1 MDRKFLAF
9 DLAVAKWVPDGG
21 ELNAHRPLGISCA
34 AMLLSDTGRFV
45 TWHGGTPDGDAASRM
60 TAEDAKTMVQTLV
73 EKVNAGYSLLSW
85 NGLSFD
91 FPVMA
96 EESGLE
102 SECQLLSSRH
112 VDMMFHVYC
121 VKGQYLDLKTAAT
134 GMRLTVR
141 TQGMAERDA
150 PRSLA
155 GNPDSPQAVVF
166 LTSIIDEIV
175 GVATDY
181 ADYHAISH
189 WNTSA
194 LCSAKPG
201 QWLSG
206 QTSRLWAE
214 GKHRLVLDHLAENL
228 RTTTDLA
235 LTCERRKVFLWINRR
250 GSSQGMDLPSGWL
263 TVPEA
268 ARIKGSDHTQWQWD
282 R

>member
-150 PRSLA
+150 PR
-155 GNPDSPQAVVF
+155 
-166 LTSIIDEIV
+166 
-175 GVATDY
+175 
-181 ADYHAISH
+181 
-189 WNTSA
+189 
-194 LCSAKPG
+194 
-201 QWLSG
+201 
-206 QTSRLWAE
+206 LWAE

-250 GSSQGMDLPSGWL
+250 GPSQGMDLPSGWL

-268 ARIKGSDHTQWQWD
+268 ARIKGIDHTQWQWD